1 MNAIEQCE
9 CINKTDDN
17 SHPTGGTVEGT
28 GLQIAWQDGPLGRGD
43 ERKEPN
49 GAFVETVISAVIQR
63 LEFYQESEFK
73 CETNQNAIS
82 HLNNALSHL
91 EARTADREEREVEG
105 LHKV

>member
-9 CINKTDDN
+9 CNNATDEN
-17 SHPTGGTVEGT
+17 SNPTGGSVVGT
-28 GLQIAWQDGPLGRGD
+28 GLDIKWQDGPLGRGD

-49 GAFVETVISAVIQR
+49 GAFVETVISAAIQR
-63 LEFYQESEFK
+63 LEFYQQSEFR

-82 HLNNALSHL
+82 HLNNALGHL
-91 EARTADREEREVEG
+91 EARAADREEREVEG